1 MRKVNGATA
10 GQIIGMLTREVCLL
24 ALTSALAGGAL
35 AYLAARKWLEQFP
48 EKIALSAWI
57 FLAGILFMLLIVT
70 GCVILQ
76 SWRIATEN
84 PVNAIKAE

>member
-1 MRKVNGATA
+1 
-10 GQIIGMLTREVCLL
+10 
-24 ALTSALAGGAL
+24 
-35 AYLAARKWLEQFP
+35 
-48 EKIALSAWI
+48 
-57 FLAGILFMLLIVT
+57 MLLIVT